1 MHARTRHSII
11 AAALALT
18 AACVPPAGAPATDA
32 AAVRLQDTAW
42 TLVELGGAPVT
53 PDADGRRPSLRL
65 DGATARFTG
74 FGGCNR
80 LSGAYELDGGTL
92 RFPTIGA
99 TRMYCDAA
107 PGEAL
112 GEGFEMS
119 HVAPQSAVDGGHQV
133 LHLGVAFQPDEF
145 RHLDGA
151 IFADAPEVVAEQVG
165 DHDQFGHFLR
175 AGL

>member
-11 AAALALT
+11 AATLALT

-99 TRMYCDAA
+99 TRMYCA
-107 PGEAL
+107 PTMQLEQAFVVTLEATHAYRISDTTL
-112 GEGFEMS
+112 GPTLELIAGDRPRARLRPG
-119 HVAPQSAVDGGHQV
+119 APDR
-133 LHLGVAFQPDEF
+133 D
-145 RHLDGA
+145 
-151 IFADAPEVVAEQVG
+151 
-165 DHDQFGHFLR
+165 
-175 AGL
+175 